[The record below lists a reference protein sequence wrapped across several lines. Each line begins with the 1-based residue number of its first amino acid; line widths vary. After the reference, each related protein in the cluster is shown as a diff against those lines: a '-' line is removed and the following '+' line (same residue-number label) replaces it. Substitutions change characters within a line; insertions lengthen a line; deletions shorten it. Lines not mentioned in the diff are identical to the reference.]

1 MKIIY
6 GALLAQLKTEVP
18 ELKWIDLDEGQLDGN
33 GGERPAIAFPAALI
47 GINFLKCDTI
57 YVVNC
62 FQKFVSSSENPP
74 VCTQIFFCNCVILL
88 NIGD

>member
-62 FQKFVSSSENPP
+62 FQKFVSLWSQTANFSYSS
-74 VCTQIFFCNCVILL
+74 VCQLFAADF
-88 NIGD
+88 GK